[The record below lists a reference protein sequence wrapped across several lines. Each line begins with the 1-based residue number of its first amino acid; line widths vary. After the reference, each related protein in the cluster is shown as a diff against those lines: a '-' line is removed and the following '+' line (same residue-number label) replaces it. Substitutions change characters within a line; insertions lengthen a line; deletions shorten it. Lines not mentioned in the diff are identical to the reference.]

1 MLEQSEDTTIG
12 RVARGSS
19 ARLAASIMDY
29 GNIVVIILIPLV
41 ILWFGASMVVY
52 AINRHHPNPKV
63 GHYTQWAAYR
73 FYGVTGFFTVV
84 AFFIP
89 GGDLGNSIGYYLA
102 AWAMAALV
110 IIPWSILDLIRIHRD
125 EWVDIVLNDGESN
138 T

>member
-1 MLEQSEDTTIG
+1 MLERSEDTTIG

-29 GNIVVIILIPLV
+29 GNIVVIIFIPLV

-89 GGDLGNSIGYYLA
+89 GGDLGTSLGYYLA